1 MRALVVDDSRTMRA
15 IVSQHLRELNFEVSE
30 AASGLEALVSIR
42 KIGPVDVV
50 LVDWNMPEMSGVDF
64 LKKIRE
70 EEAFQNVPVMMVTTE
85 SEQGQ
90 IVRALAAGAHEY
102 LIKPFTGEALLEKLD
117 LLGLCPAPAGEAS

>member
-15 IVSQHLRELNFEVSE
+15 IVGRHLRELNFEVSE

-50 LVDWNMPEMSGVDF
+50 LVDWNMPEMSGVEF

-85 SEQGQ
+85 SEMSQ
-90 IVRALAAGAHEY
+90 VEVALEAGANEY
-102 LIKPFTGEALLEKLD
+102 LMKPFDREALLQKLL
-117 LLGLCPAPAGEAS
+117 LLGVDPGAQAA

>member
-15 IVSQHLRELNFEVSE
+15 IVGRHLRELNFEVCE

-50 LVDWNMPEMSGVDF
+50 LVDWNMPEMSGVEF

-85 SEQGQ
+85 SEMSQ
-90 IVRALAAGAHEY
+90 VEVALEAGANEY
-102 LIKPFTGEALLEKLD
+102 LMKPFDREALLQKLL
-117 LLGLCPAPAGEAS
+117 LLGVDPGAQAA